1 ATDSAE
7 VAFRSGIAL
16 LSALPEP
23 PEGMYLNA
31 LLGLAGL
38 LRRSD
43 DLEGAATLYGQ
54 VVDHRRSMPE
64 PDAMALAVSLN
75 NLAVTR
81 RMQGRFE
88 DAAALYGE
96 AHDTAV
102 AVLGAGHPT

>member
-1 ATDSAE
+1 KNIYYYQEED
-7 VAFRSGIAL
+7 GIRYFHVTGVQTC
-16 LSALPEP
+16 ALPIS
-23 PEGMYLNA
+23 EGMYLNA

-88 DAAALYGE
+88 DPAAL
-96 AHDTAV
+96 
-102 AVLGAGHPT
+102 